1 MFAQSRKHSVL
12 NHRHLSSQHILPA
25 KGPPFIC
32 GELNSSC
39 CMLLDGSFVL
49 GAYAE
54 GVGVGGQIKSKL
66 ERLVKRRC
74 VLLL

>member
-1 MFAQSRKHSVL
+1 MFAQSGKRSVL
-12 NHRHLSSQHILPA
+12 NHRRLSSQHILPA

-32 GELNSSC
+32 VELNSSC

-54 GVGVGGQIKSKL
+54 GAGGGQIKSKL
-66 ERLVKRRC
+66 ERLGKGRC